1 MKKHNENSER
11 IIIQLQTIRE
21 CKEMSQAD
29 LAKLTGTRQEV
40 ISRMESGKNI
50 PSLETICHI
59 ANNLG
64 YKLILKKMNKK
75 EE

>member
-1 MKKHNENSER
+1 MKNSER

-29 LAKLTGTRQEV
+29 LAKLIGTKQEV
-40 ISRMESGKNI
+40 ISRMENGKNI
-50 PSLETICHI
+50 PSLETVCHI

-64 YKLILKKMNKK
+64 YKLILKKN
-75 EE
+75 E